1 MNRLT
6 LAIIFFLPSTL
17 LSQTFTY
24 APVNVPGA
32 VSTQARGINNNGEVV
47 GFYRT
52 TSCTDSDTVV
62 PDCPN
67 TRGFK
72 LVNGSYIKLMVPG
85 SSRTVIMGVNDYGDL
100 VGFYTKSSDGTTHGF
115 IWYHQNVVKTIDFPG
130 VANGTIPFGI
140 NKAGVVVGGLG
151 NFPSGGWVWINGTF
165 YHMDPNNGAGAC
177 CEWVTGVSN
186 NGILSG
192 VVFQSDFWMAWMKE
206 STDEDFF
213 TYPLPGT
220 TNGCCDTTGTGVN
233 NNVDMIGFGGGIGL
247 SGQVGTGWF
256 TKHIESNEGT
266 NDSVEVTPSFIS
278 VAFPKSGSTYP
289 FGLNDKRWIA
299 GTYSDSAGVLHGF
312 IAKPNF

>member
-1 MNRLT
+1 M
-6 LAIIFFLPSTL
+6 
-17 LSQTFTY
+17 
-24 APVNVPGA
+24 
-32 VSTQARGINNNGEVV
+32 
-47 GFYRT
+47 
-52 TSCTDSDTVV
+52 VV
-62 PDCPN
+62 PNCPN

-72 LVNGSYIKLMVPG
+72 LVNGSYVKLMVPG

-100 VGFYTKSSDGTTHGF
+100 VGFYTKSSNGTTHGF
-115 IWYHQNVVKTIDFPG
+115 IWYHQNVIKTIDFPG
-130 VANGTIPFGI
+130 TANSTIPFGI
-140 NKAGVVVGGLG
+140 NKAGVVVGGFWG
-151 NFPSGGWVWINGTF
+151 TGSAGTGPPGGGWVWINGTF
-165 YHMDPNNGAGAC
+165 YHMDPNNGAGPC
-177 CEWVTGVSN
+177 CESVTGISN

-192 VVFQSDFWMAWMKE
+192 LVFQSDFFMAWMKE

-213 TYPLPGT
+213 TFPQPGT

-266 NDSVEVTPSFIS
+266 NDSVETTPSFIK

-299 GTYSDSAGVLHGF
+299 GTYSDSAGVMRGF